1 MIIKIAAVSDIHGYW
16 ERLQVP
22 EEHRDTELLI
32 LAGDLF
38 SSDSV
43 PTQDNEL
50 PSLLQYL
57 QKLFDGLEEIIIV
70 PGNHDYLFERKPYLN
85 LSAKVL
91 IDKEYEYISRE
102 GDIIRIYGNPRTNLM
117 MAFPRLTDE
126 KDIYS
131 IPAGVDI
138 LVTHDSPRLNGDE
151 VGSLELAN
159 HVINNVR
166 PKIHIFGHTHHR
178 LYKEYEGIK
187 FYNVSG
193 SLTWIEL

>member
-1 MIIKIAAVSDIHGYW
+1 MIKIAAVSDIHGSW
-16 ERLQVP
+16 KRLQVP

-43 PTQDNEL
+43 PTQEKEL
-50 PSLLQYL
+50 PGFLRYIHE
-57 QKLFDGLEEIIIV
+57 LFDGPEEIIIV

-117 MAFPRLTDE
+117 MAFPRLTGE
-126 KDIYS
+126 EDIYS

-138 LVTHDSPRLNGDE
+138 LVTHDSPRLGENG
-151 VGSLELAN
+151 VGSLRLAN

-166 PKIHIFGHTHHR
+166 PGIHIFGHHHHR
-178 LYKEYEGIK
+178 FYKEYEGIK
-187 FYNVSG
+187 FYNVSC